1 MRRTQAV
8 YVRDAQSKNR
18 LNGRNS
24 QPNRNSITLV
34 TASFFASCPRS
45 SSAESAGESVSE
57 LNAEM
62 TVLIAI
68 VTANCL

>member
-1 MRRTQAV
+1 MARV
-8 YVRDAQSKNR
+8 SQS
-18 LNGRNS
+18 S
-24 QPNRNSITLV
+24 V
-34 TASFFASCPRS
+34 ASRGRS
-45 SSAESAGESVSE
+45 SNALSAGESVSE